1 MSNQQEKVYGRGD
14 IIIPQGGGA
23 RLEIKCHDMVYQ
35 FSLNLFGDGAIGL
48 CREYGQLFHF
58 VNNVW
63 DIDNPII
70 GETCRRSDPV
80 QNAVIRPHV
89 AVVAHDG
96 ALTGDVC
103 VLFEGVEAVDA
114 NVRLVYS
121 FRWSPYVAL
130 DVERSAKILQAH
142 FRTRARLLTQLG
154 EQLIK
159 NEGVA
164 LLELIKN
171 AYDADATMCDVVLRN
186 PQDLEHGTIEIL
198 DDGCG
203 MTPRLVTDVW
213 LEIGTDY
220 KERMSADSQTCKTA
234 RFGRMRL
241 GEKGIGRLGVHRLGQ
256 HIQLITKSKEADK
269 EVCLTIDWRQM
280 EAANFVEN
288 IPLVCEEREP
298 EVFVN
303 GQTGTKIVISGF
315 RAPWTKRMAVEA
327 ARTIGALNSPFDSD
341 DSFNAI
347 FKVEGDADEKH
358 WIESVPDFDAVKD
371 NALFSFAMQVS
382 GDRIMSFTYD
392 FNPWP
397 ELKLATPRHVT
408 WGRSGPLSLMVY
420 PKGVYDQWDEVL
432 FEDSKAGTPI
442 DISEIG
448 TISFSGVVFD
458 LDANLLTYGMVDK
471 RALKMYLRRNCG
483 VKVFRN
489 NMRVLDYGEPGNDW
503 LGLNARKLGK
513 SSAHV
518 SNSVIVAAVN
528 LSGDSRRALPEK
540 ANREGFIEGDS
551 FNRLKAA
558 LTFCMERLDLEWRR
572 DKELLK
578 RLYDSGEADADVPV
592 KTPLAELRI
601 LVEQSKLDVETR
613 ERLMRCIGRVEKD
626 YDDMTNNLIKSAGAG
641 LSLVMVIHQIEK
653 VIAEAQSVIRQNGDL
668 SVVSGLIKDLEDL
681 VGGYSIIL
689 KKSDAKFQPVRLVL
703 EQSVFNI
710 GFRLRA
716 HKIALVKGYDEK
728 TALRGYY
735 ARGHMVNAIINLF
748 DNAIW
753 WLGYLS
759 IPNAQLYVG
768 LSEKLPGYVTI
779 VVADNGR
786 GFTIPRSELDK
797 PFVSAKPGGMG
808 IGLHLTSEIMRSL
821 RGKLLFPSR
830 DEFDVPDQFS
840 GAIVALALKKEELA

>member
-1 MSNQQEKVYGRGD
+1 MNSPRPKIYERGD
-14 IIIPQGGGA
+14 LLLARTGGP
-23 RLEIKCHDMVYQ
+23 LELKCHGINYHFD
-35 FSLNLFGDGAIGL
+35 LNVFGDGAVMI
-48 CREYGQLFHF
+48 RQKHDRLFYF
-58 VNNVW
+58 VNDVY
-63 DIDNPII
+63 DVDDPII
-70 GETCRRSDPV
+70 GRICNSGDPV
-80 QNAVIRPHV
+80 REVIIHPHV
-89 AVVAHDG
+89 AVVTHDG
-96 ALTGDVC
+96 AMEGEVC
-103 VLFEGVEAVDA
+103 ILFESVEKVNDAVQ
-114 NVRLVYS
+114 LTYS
-121 FRWSPYVAL
+121 YRWSPYAVL
-130 DVERSAKILQAH
+130 DEEHSVRIPQAH
-142 FRTRARLLTQLG
+142 FRTRARLLNQLG

-186 PQDLEHGTIEIL
+186 PQDIEQGTIEIL

-203 MTPRLVTDVW
+203 MTPQIVTDVW

-220 KERMSADSQTCKTA
+220 KEKMTEDSQMRKTT
-234 RFGRMRL
+234 RFGRIRL

-256 HIQLITKSKEADK
+256 YVQLVTKSKDSNM
-269 EVCLTIDWRQM
+269 EVCLTIDWRRM
-280 EAANFVEN
+280 ESANLVEN
-288 IPLVCEEREP
+288 IPLVCEQRVP
-298 EVFVN
+298 KVFVN
-303 GQTGTKIVISGF
+303 GQTGTKIIISHF
-315 RAPWTKRMAVEA
+315 RVPWTKRMAVEA
-327 ARTIGALNSPFDSD
+327 ARTISALNSPFDAD

-347 FKVEGDADEKH
+347 FRVEGDADENR

-371 NALFSFAMQVS
+371 NALFSFSMRVV
-382 GDRIMSFTYD
+382 GDRIVSFKYD
-392 FNPWP
+392 FNPWS
-397 ELKLATPRHVT
+397 ELKLATPRHVV
-408 WGRSGPLSLMVY
+408 WEKSDPMSLMVY

-442 DISEIG
+442 DVSDIG
-448 TISFSGVVFD
+448 AVSFSGVVFD
-458 LDANLLTYGMVDK
+458 LDANLLAYGTVDK

-528 LSGDSRRALPEK
+528 LAGDSRRALPEK
-540 ANREGFIEGDS
+540 ANREGFIEGDG

-578 RLYDSGEADADVPV
+578 RLYDSGAADADVPV
-592 KTPLAELRI
+592 KTPLAELKV
-601 LVEQSKLDVETR
+601 LVDQSKLDDETKQK
-613 ERLMRCIGRVEKD
+613 LMRCIGRVEKD

-653 VIAEAQSVIRQNGDL
+653 VIGEAQSVIQQNGNL
-668 SVVSGLIKDLEDL
+668 SIISGLIKDLEEL

-689 KKSDAKFQPVRLVL
+689 KRSDAKFQNVRLVL

-710 GFRLRA
+710 GFRLKA
-716 HKIALVKGYDEK
+716 HKIALVKGYGEK
-728 TALRGYY
+728 SALRGYY

-821 RGKLLFPSR
+821 GGKLLFPSR
-830 DEFDVPDQFS
+830 EEFDVPDQFS
-840 GAIVALALKKEELA
+840 GAIVALALKKEEMT